1 MTKQKHYPLVPGKEH
16 PHNDTV
22 TISRMEYDT
31 LREIARLHEMLLNR
45 VEKVLPE
52 VRADFKKLTG
62 K

>member
-1 MTKQKHYPLVPGKEH
+1 
-16 PHNDTV
+16 
-22 TISRMEYDT
+22 MEYDM